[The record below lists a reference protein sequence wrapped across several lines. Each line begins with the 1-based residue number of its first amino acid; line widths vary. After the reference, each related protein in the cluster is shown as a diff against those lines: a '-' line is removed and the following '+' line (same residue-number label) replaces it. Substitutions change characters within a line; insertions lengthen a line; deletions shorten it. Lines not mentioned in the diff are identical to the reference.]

1 MKKRGGV
8 GSTIGKISVIRSDGS
23 TEVVAENLHN
33 IIVNALAAS
42 SNRTNFTT
50 GGSYTVYLYGSR
62 IKRESTSTWSQS
74 GYTLTR
80 ESGSDTLGAN
90 RIVQFPDGDWS
101 YIGNSNISSSGT
113 VSNSMEKPASV
124 VYEIDSNTS
133 YGSGYFREQ
142 SFNVKSTSYS
152 NGVITSV
159 NTSSMVLS
167 PASSQETI
175 RRIGIFRAVSSTLI
189 EGCYFDLPNDVVLEI
204 GDSLVIDNFELKIT
218 FDEYEPRELE
228 DSPISGLTTSCR
240 AQRLLPI
247 QTTSSH
253 EFATPNRIWLIEDGN
268 EYVLPDLQT
277 SATINPNVLT
287 PVETIVATG
296 SGTPPTASNNM
307 TGSNSCYGLV
317 EVGSSQ
323 VKQIAWGATSFIFG
337 ILEFDTPQNIPQGK
351 VITIGGNQKFNI
363 DVPLP

>member
-33 IIVNALAAS
+33 IINNDLAAS
-42 SNRTNFTT
+42 SDRTNYTT
-50 GGSYTVYLYGSR
+50 GNYGVYLYGSR
-62 IKRESTSTWSQS
+62 IRRESTSTWSQS

-80 ESGSDTLGAN
+80 ESGSDSLSNN

-101 YIGNSNISSSGT
+101 YINGSISSSGS
-113 VSNSMEKPASV
+113 VSNSMEKSASV
-124 VYEIDSNTS
+124 VYEINSGVS
-133 YGSGYFREQ
+133 YSSGVIRQQDF
-142 SFNVKSTSYS
+142 SVKSTSYS

-159 NTSSMVLS
+159 STGSMVFN

-175 RRIGIFRAVSSTLI
+175 RRIGISRVIYTNFS

-228 DSPISGLTTSCR
+228 DSPISGLTTPCR

-247 QTTSSH
+247 RTASSH
-253 EFATPNRIWLIEDGN
+253 EYQSPNRIWLIEDGD
-268 EYVLPDLQT
+268 EYNLPDLQIT
-277 SATINPNVLT
+277 TLTNPNVLT
-287 PVETIVATG
+287 PTETIVANG
-296 SGTPPTASNNM
+296 SVSSPAPSRNM
-307 TGSNSCYGLV
+307 IGFNSCYGLV
-317 EVGSSQ
+317 AVGSSQ
-323 VKQIAWGATSFIFG
+323 VKQIAWGSTSYIFG

-351 VITIGGNQKFNI
+351 IITIGGNQRFNI

>member
-23 TEVVAENLHN
+23 TEVVAENIHN
-33 IIVNALAAS
+33 IIGNYFAS
-42 SNRTNFTT
+42 SSRRTDYST
-50 GGSYTVYLYGSR
+50 GDYGVYLYDSR
-62 IKRESTSTWSQS
+62 IRRQSTSTWSQS

-80 ESGSDTLGAN
+80 ESGSDTLTAN

-101 YIGNSNISSSGT
+101 YINSNISSSGP

-124 VYEIDSNTS
+124 VYEIDSAIS
-133 YGSGYFREQ
+133 YGTNWFRQQ
-142 SFNVKSTSYS
+142 SFSVKSTSYS
-152 NGVITSV
+152 NGVITSAS
-159 NTSSMVLS
+159 TGSMVFN

-175 RRIGIFRAVSSTLI
+175 RRIAITRAITTEFS
-189 EGCYFDLPNDVVLEI
+189 EACFFDLPNDVVLDI
-204 GDSLVIDNFELKIT
+204 GDSLVIDNFELNIT

-247 QTTSSH
+247 RTTSSQ
-253 EFATPNRIWLIEDGN
+253 ENQSPNRIWLIEDGN
-268 EYVLPDLQT
+268 EYVLPNLQT
-277 SATINPNVLT
+277 STTNPNVLT

-296 SGTPPTASNNM
+296 SVSSPSASNNM
-307 TGSNSCYGLV
+307 TSSNSCYGLV

-323 VKQIAWGATSFIFG
+323 VKQIAWGTTSIIFG

-351 VITIGGNQKFNI
+351 VITIGGNQKFKI

>member
-33 IIVNALAAS
+33 IINNSLASA
-42 SNRTNFTT
+42 SNRTDFA
-50 GGSYTVYLYGSR
+50 GSIYTARLYSTR

-74 GYTLTR
+74 GFTLTR
-80 ESGSDTLGAN
+80 ESGSDTLSSG

-101 YIGNSNISSSGT
+101 YIDGSISSSGS

-124 VYEIDSNTS
+124 VYEINTNISYTSNSIRNQTFS
-133 YGSGYFREQ
+133 
-142 SFNVKSTSYS
+142 VKSTSYS

-159 NTSSMVLS
+159 STGPMVFN

-175 RRIGIFRAVSSTLI
+175 QRIGILGVISTAVS
-189 EGCYFDLPNDVVLEI
+189 EGCYFDLPSDVVLEI
-204 GDSLVIDNFELKIT
+204 DDSLVIDNFELEIT

-253 EFATPNRIWLIEDGN
+253 EFQTPNRIWLIEDGD
-268 EYVLPDLQT
+268 EYNLPDLQT
-277 SATINPNVLT
+277 TTLTNPNVLT
-287 PVETIVATG
+287 PTETIVASG
-296 SGTPPTASNNM
+296 STSPPAPSRNM
-307 TGSNSCYGLV
+307 IGFNSCYGLV
-317 EVGSSQ
+317 DTGSSQ
-323 VKQIAWGATSFIFG
+323 VKQIAWGSTSYIFG

-351 VITIGGNQKFNI
+351 VITIGGNQRFNI